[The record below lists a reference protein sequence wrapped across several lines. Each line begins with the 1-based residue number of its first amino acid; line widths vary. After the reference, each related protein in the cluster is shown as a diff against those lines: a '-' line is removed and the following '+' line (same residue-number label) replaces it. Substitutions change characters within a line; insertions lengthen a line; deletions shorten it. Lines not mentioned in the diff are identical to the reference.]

1 MSSSC
6 STNQG
11 GGDKPSPMEQRMKAR
26 ENLDQISHKV
36 VVMSGKGGV
45 GKTSVA
51 VNLAHAFQ
59 KAGLRAGI
67 LDVDIHGPNAP
78 LMCGVEGAQAMV
90 NDGKVVPVTSAGGV
104 KVISMSFFLPNRE
117 EAVIWRG
124 PLKIGAIQQFMAD
137 VDWSDVDVLVVDT
150 PPGTGDEPLSV
161 VQNLGPTLDGAII
174 VTSPQDVSLMDSGRS
189 VTFAKKLEVC
199 VLGILENLSGFVC
212 PHCGK
217 QTDLFGRGGG
227 ERVARS
233 MDVPFLGRMPI
244 SPAMVAASDAGKP
257 LVMEAPEDPAAIT
270 ITRIAE
276 GLMAQ
281 WNKDKDGDGQ

>member
-6 STNQG
+6 SVNQG
-11 GGDKPSPMEQRMKAR
+11 GGDKPSPMEQRMNAR
-26 ENLDQISHKV
+26 ENMDQIPHKV
-36 VVMSGKGGV
+36 IVMSGKGGV

-59 KAGLRAGI
+59 KAGLRAGL

-90 NDGKVVPVTSAGGV
+90 EGGKVVPVTTAGGV
-104 KVISMSFFLPNRE
+104 KVISMSFFLPNRD

-124 PLKIGAIQQFMAD
+124 PLKIGAIQQFMSD

-161 VQNLGPTLDGAII
+161 VQNLGPTLDGAVI
-174 VTSPQDVSLMDSGRS
+174 VTSPQDVSLMDAGRS
-189 VTFAKKLEVC
+189 VTFAKKLE
-199 VLGILENLSGFVC
+199 LRIFGILENLSGFVC
-212 PHCGK
+212 PHCGEE
-217 QTDLFGRGGG
+217 TNLFGRGGG
-227 ERVARS
+227 EQAARA
-233 MDVPFLGRMPI
+233 MEVPFLGRMPI
-244 SPAMVAASDAGKP
+244 SAAMVAASDAGTP
-257 LVMEAPEDPAAIT
+257 LVLETPEDPAAMT
-270 ITRIAE
+270 VTRIAE

-281 WNKDKDGDGQ
+281 WKT

>member
-6 STNQG
+6 SVNQG

-26 ENLDQISHKV
+26 ENMDQIPHKV
-36 VVMSGKGGV
+36 IVMSGKGGV

-51 VNLAHAFQ
+51 INLAHAFQ
-59 KAGLRAGI
+59 KAGLRAGL
-67 LDVDIHGPNAP
+67 LDVDIHGPNVP
-78 LMCGVEGAQAMV
+78 LMCGVEGAQA
-90 NDGKVVPVTSAGGV
+90 KVVEGRVMPVSTPSGV
-104 KVISMSFFLPNRE
+104 KVISMSFFLPNRD

-124 PLKIGAIQQFMAD
+124 PLKIGAIQQFMSD

-189 VTFAKKLEVC
+189 VTFAKKLELNI
-199 VLGILENLSGFVC
+199 LGILENMSGFVC
-212 PHCGK
+212 PHCGEE
-217 QTDLFGRGGG
+217 TDLFGRGGG
-227 ERVARS
+227 ERIARA
-233 MDVPFLGRMPI
+233 MEVPFLGRMPI
-244 SPAMVAASDAGKP
+244 SAAMVAASDAGTP
-257 LVMEAPEDPAAIT
+257 LVLEAPEDPAAVV

-281 WNKDKDGDGQ
+281 WD